1 MNFLIQD
8 VGSNENN
15 FVIGITPVVFL
26 SLPFSVKKDK
36 YTFSVK
42 DLILISISHILSD
55 TDILSLFFFLSL
67 KKSYFVCATLMRI

>member
-15 FVIGITPVVFL
+15 FVMGITSVVFL

-42 DLILISISHILSD
+42 GLILISHIISD